1 MARKK
6 RKRFAELERMPNV
19 LDRDEARLGGTWV
32 EEHLGS
38 RRPLALE
45 LCCGKGE
52 YTLALAR
59 RRPDWHVVGMDRR
72 GDRLWKGARQALE
85 EGLRNVLFLRA
96 EIRDVGLYFAP
107 EQVHQIWLPFPD
119 PMPKR
124 RHAKHR
130 VFSEPYLETY
140 RKLLGPGGS
149 LHLKT
154 DDPGLWEEFQEA
166 VKALEGQFLAWIEDV
181 HAADLDGLPEADL
194 VRVVTTFECRHLAAG
209 KTIFYAAVA
218 FPEQEP

>member
-6 RKRFAELERMPNV
+6 LKRFSELETMPNV
-19 LDRDEARLGGTWV
+19 LDRDEASLGGAWV
-32 EEHLGS
+32 EAHLGV

-59 RRPDWHVVGMDRR
+59 RRPDWHVIGIDRR
-72 GDRLWKGARQALE
+72 GDRLWKGARQALA
-85 EGLRNVLFLRA
+85 EGLGNVLFLRA

-130 VFSEPYLETY
+130 VFSRPYLEIY
-140 RKLLGPGGS
+140 RRLLSPGGS
-149 LHLKT
+149 LHLKS
-154 DDPGLWEEFQEA
+154 DDPGLAAEFQEA
-166 VKALEGQFLAWIEDV
+166 VQSLGGHFLAWIEDV
-181 HAADLDGLPEADL
+181 HAADLDGLPDADL
-194 VRVVTTFECRHLAAG
+194 VRVVTTFERRHLAAG
-209 KTIFYAAVA
+209 KTIFYAAVE
-218 FPEQEP
+218 FPEEAP